1 MCVCESPITCLQQ
14 VCELLALNELLFF
27 WYPLFRHPA
36 AVVAAVEARL
46 LQSLTVNN
54 PERRS
59 VLFKKEKNHTPE

>member
-27 WYPLFRHPA
+27 WSPLFRHPA

-46 LQSLTVNN
+46 LQSLTVC
-54 PERRS
+54 
-59 VLFKKEKNHTPE
+59 